1 MASLSNAQTSVD
13 ATAATNVKG
22 DAAKASRY
30 PSSEADNE
38 EYGQDVVYPVNCVW
52 VE

>member
-22 DAAKASRY
+22 NAAKASGY
-30 PSSEADNE
+30 PSGEADNE
-38 EYGQDVVYPVNCVW
+38 ESGQDVVYPVNCVK
-52 VE
+52 